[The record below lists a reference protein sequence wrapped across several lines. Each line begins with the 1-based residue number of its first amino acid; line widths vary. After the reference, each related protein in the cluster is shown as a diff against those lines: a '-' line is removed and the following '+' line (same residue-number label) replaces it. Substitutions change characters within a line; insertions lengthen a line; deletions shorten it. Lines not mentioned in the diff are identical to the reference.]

1 MSSVLKALRN
11 QSSPLLQERPPVW
24 LSSAVDTSPGRSW
37 RWLALALVVVAAG
50 IGGWL
55 LADRQTQEVITEP
68 VVTTVASSRY
78 QLGAIPQVRQ
88 PTLPAAVAEASSQPA
103 VMQSRGAEQPAL
115 PQAINLNDVSP
126 ELLNAFEDAVAA
138 TDGDDAGRNSVVP
151 DLRDLDLSFQR
162 SIPAFTY
169 DGHQYSSRDSSR
181 WVVLGG
187 NRLFE
192 GDSWQGLTVVRIAP
206 AYLVLSKNYQAFQ
219 QPALED
225 WTSP

>member
-11 QSSPLLQERPPVW
+11 QSSPLLQERQPVW
-24 LSSAVDTSPGRSW
+24 LTAADQASPGRDW
-37 RWLALALVVVAAG
+37 RWLVLLLVIVAAG
-50 IGGWL
+50 AGGWL
-55 LADRQTQEVITEP
+55 LAERQTQEVAAEP
-68 VVTTVASSRY
+68 VVIPVTSSRY
-78 QLGAIPQVRQ
+78 QLGVIPEVRRPSLPDPATQ
-88 PTLPAAVAEASSQPA
+88 TVTEPAAAQTRS
-103 VMQSRGAEQPAL
+103 AEQPAAA
-115 PQAINLNDVSP
+115 QAINLNEVSP

-138 TDGDDAGRNSVVP
+138 TDGEDAGRNSVVP
-151 DLRDLDLSFQR
+151 DLRELELSFQR
-162 SIPAFTY
+162 SVPSFTY

-187 NRLFE
+187 ARLYE

-206 AYLVLSKNYQAFQ
+206 AHLVLSKNFQAFQ